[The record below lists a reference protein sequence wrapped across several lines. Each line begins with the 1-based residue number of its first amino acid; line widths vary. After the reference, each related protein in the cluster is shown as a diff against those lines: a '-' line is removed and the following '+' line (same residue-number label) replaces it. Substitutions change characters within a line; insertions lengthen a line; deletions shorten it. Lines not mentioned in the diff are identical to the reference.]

1 MQSAFIII
9 ACRLCRADRSFRMR
23 TCHFAALLIFLTK
36 VSFEASKFASYYPSC
51 FVVRVVAAL
60 FDFLLLKF
68 VVPNMKRKSIFL
80 GLLDAGL
87 SITAI
92 SFRHV

>member
-1 MQSAFIII
+1 LSSDHAKRFYHNCLH
-9 ACRLCRADRSFRMR
+9 ALSRRSFFPNENLSFRDL
-23 TCHFAALLIFLTK
+23 TDLSHEGTK

-68 VVPNMKRKSIFL
+68 VVPNMKRKIIFV
-80 GLLDAGL
+80 GLFDAGL
-87 SITAI
+87 S
-92 SFRHV
+92 